1 MPYFRLET
9 NVPRERIC
17 GLPELLASLTKLV
30 AEHLGKSTKYVSVA
44 VVPAVIGPAP
54 DGGYWLIGLRRSVPP
69 PRGFLHGVRW
79 STRFARADTMR
90 TLGNCRVALVDML
103 ADVDSAQD
111 L

>member
-44 VVPAVIGPAP
+44 VVPAVAMAWDGDADKPCGNASLTSIG
-54 DGGYWLIGLRRSVPP
+54 GIGVEENKK
-69 PRGFLHGVRW
+69 
-79 STRFARADTMR
+79 FAA
-90 TLGNCRVALVDML
+90 ALYPILDKHL
-103 ADVDSAQD
+103 AITGERQENVFV
-111 L
+111 